1 MIHIVFIV
9 LKIIGIILASVLGL
23 LIALILIALFVPI
36 RYKLNAEYEEDF
48 KAAARFTWL
57 LRIVSF
63 TAEYG
68 REDIEI
74 SDVTEILEEESDLQ
88 GNFRM
93 RLKIFGKI
101 LFDSSKKEEE
111 KEEKASE
118 KKKRVFS
125 LRGKKGRESG
135 KKTENGEL
143 SLSKGKKEKTKTKR
157 KAEEEQL
164 SIPEAKA
171 ISEPETAPKTDAVP
185 QAEKKKETD
194 LTADIKAAGPDIH
207 AIEKSESVNTEE
219 KSESIKRAE
228 AVRITKAAAEAVPGM
243 ENNEKAGGKEQ
254 QVLPEK
260 ISVDG
265 KEPDGS
271 AEGSFHF
278 IRKIGSRIKNLWNKL
293 KAFFES
299 VKEKVKNLSLSLS
312 NIYDKYNLIK
322 MFFQNE
328 TNKLG
333 LKYGFERIKGLLKHM
348 GPRKV
353 KAYIEFGTGDPCSTG
368 QLLGVAAAFMG
379 IYKDSVQIIP
389 DFENEVLKGN
399 FYCKGRIRGIILL
412 IIGIKVIRNRDIRAL
427 IKNFQTLKEE
437 F

>member
-1 MIHIVFIV
+1 MIHIVFMV

-68 REDIEI
+68 RENIEI

-118 KKKRVFS
+118 KKKSFFS

-135 KKTENGEL
+135 KKIENGEL

-157 KAEEEQL
+157 KAEEGQL

-171 ISEPETAPKTDAVP
+171 ISEPETAPKTDAVL
-185 QAEKKKETD
+185 QAEKKKKAD
-194 LTADIKAAGPDIH
+194 LTADIKAGPDIH
-207 AIEKSESVNTEE
+207 AIEKSESINTEE

-243 ENNEKAGGKEQ
+243 ENNEKAREKEQ
-254 QVLPEK
+254 QVLQEK
-260 ISVDG
+260 ISVDV

-271 AEGSFHF
+271 TEGSFRF

-293 KAFFES
+293 KAFLES

-379 IYKDSVQIIP
+379 IYKDSVQVIP

>member
-74 SDVTEILEEESDLQ
+74 SDATEILEEESDLQ

-135 KKTENGEL
+135 KKTDNGEL

-157 KAEEEQL
+157 KAEEGQL
-164 SIPEAKA
+164 SIPEARA
-171 ISEPETAPKTDAVP
+171 ISKPETAPMTDAVL
-185 QAEKKKETD
+185 QAEKKNEAD
-194 LTADIKAAGPDIH
+194 LTADIKAAPDIQ
-207 AIEKSESVNTEE
+207 AIEKSESINTEE

-243 ENNEKAGGKEQ
+243 ENNEKAREKEQ
-254 QVLPEK
+254 QVLREK
-260 ISVDG
+260 ISADG
-265 KEPDGS
+265 EEPDGS
-271 AEGSFHF
+271 TGESFHF
-278 IRKIGSRIKNLWNKL
+278 IRKIGGWIKNLWNKL

-368 QLLGVAAAFMG
+368 QLLGAAAAFMG

-389 DFENEVLKGN
+389 DFEDEVLKGN

-412 IIGIKVIRNRDIRAL
+412 IIGIKVIRNRNIRAL

>member
-157 KAEEEQL
+157 KAEEGQL

-171 ISEPETAPKTDAVP
+171 ISEPETAPKTDAVL
-185 QAEKKKETD
+185 QAEKKKEAE
-194 LTADIKAAGPDIH
+194 LTAGIKAGPDIR
-207 AIEKSESVNTEE
+207 AIENSESINTEE

-243 ENNEKAGGKEQ
+243 ENNEKAREKEQ
-254 QVLPEK
+254 QVLQDK
-260 ISVDG
+260 VSVDG

-271 AEGSFHF
+271 TEESFHF

-293 KAFFES
+293 IAFFES
-299 VKEKVKNLSLSLS
+299 VKKKVKNLSLSLS
-312 NIYDKYNLIK
+312 NIFDKYNLIK
-322 MFFQNE
+322 SFFQNE

>member
-118 KKKRVFS
+118 KKKRVFF

-143 SLSKGKKEKTKTKR
+143 SLAKGKKEKTKTKR
-157 KAEEEQL
+157 KAEEGQL

-171 ISEPETAPKTDAVP
+171 ITEPETAPKTDAVL
-185 QAEKKKETD
+185 QAEKRKEAD
-194 LTADIKAAGPDIH
+194 LTADIKAAPDIH
-207 AIEKSESVNTEE
+207 TIEKSESINTEE

-243 ENNEKAGGKEQ
+243 ENNEKAREKEQ
-254 QVLPEK
+254 QVLREK
-260 ISVDG
+260 ISVDV

-271 AEGSFHF
+271 TEGSFRF

-322 MFFQNE
+322 RFFQNE

-412 IIGIKVIRNRDIRAL
+412 ILGIKVIRNRDIRAL